1 MAGSVEVNP
10 ISCMKV
16 STIFKHVVNK
26 TSVRSVN
33 GMVSAVAFLSWGGY
47 QVMKL
52 LLKKMSLSMGSYDLR
67 VVRDA
72 FDILL
77 DDSELRPSD
86 VSDVGGKRLAAK
98 RISQMTMQEIA
109 NLGPTEAEDSEE
121 KEIESSDGETN
132 MEGATLASGDAD
144 FQVQDEDISQAF

>member
-1 MAGSVEVNP
+1 
-10 ISCMKV
+10 
-16 STIFKHVVNK
+16 
-26 TSVRSVN
+26 
-33 GMVSAVAFLSWGGY
+33 
-47 QVMKL
+47 
-52 LLKKMSLSMGSYDLR
+52 MGSYDLR

-144 FQVQDEDISQAF
+144 FQVQDEDISQAFWHEWIWSSDARSATAQG